1 LWSILINACQF
12 EGGVHF
18 KRNEEKFIE
27 AVVDQLEREL
37 MDLAIMSA
45 TRYMWKKDPGT
56 LQRTMNT
63 WRT

>member
-1 LWSILINACQF
+1 MCQF

-18 KRNEEKFIE
+18 KRDEDKLVE

-45 TRYMWKKDPGT
+45 TRYMWKTDPAT
-56 LQRTMNT
+56 LQKTINT
-63 WRT
+63 WRS